1 MAVGRPGEQR
11 GNSGLERGG
20 VLRDQLTGN
29 PNREEMEKSIREGQ
43 RYAGDPIACGKDRIG
58 LRLGVISFRR
68 CFISNGPLAAEVC
81 TAAAG
86 GNVCNDEA
94 DCRFALGGALRADQ
108 ALVHRYCPSS
118 RPYAVIGL
126 GVSSRRFELSSEL

>member
-58 LRLGVISFRR
+58 LRLGLSP
-68 CFISNGPLAAEVC
+68 SDAA
-81 TAAAG
+81 
-86 GNVCNDEA
+86 
-94 DCRFALGGALRADQ
+94 
-108 ALVHRYCPSS
+108 SS
-118 RPYAVIGL
+118 ATPC
-126 GVSSRRFELSSEL
+126 SRSLHCSGWWKCLQ